1 MLLIQKR
8 QLQAIQNEMEL
19 LILQYKQQFVLNK
32 YKRQSKKKNFFS
44 FKLNQTNHHIKLS
57 KDL

>member
-19 LILQYKQQFVLNK
+19 LILLYKQQFELNR
-32 YKRQSKKKNFFS
+32 YKRQSRNNK
-44 FKLNQTNHHIKLS
+44 IKI
-57 KDL
+57 K

>member
-32 YKRQSKKKNFFS
+32 YKRQSKKKEFLFV
-44 FKLNQTNHHIKLS
+44 
-57 KDL
+57 